1 MSLGVFSVLT
11 SDFVVYNKQILTKR
25 LDERCKE
32 SSVLVDVSPALSQP
46 EVVDGESNVSDLIGD
61 LIDQLDLNRGKKVT
75 FYDA

>member
-46 EVVDGESNVSDLIGD
+46 EVDGESNVSDLIGD

>member
-1 MSLGVFSVLT
+1 VSLGVFSVLT

-46 EVVDGESNVSDLIGD
+46 EVVDGESNVDLIGD